1 MENKEIL
8 VLLGLVV
15 VASGCSHTASQSTS
29 SSSVTI
35 QNFSA
40 FPSNVLSDQQVR
52 LKLTLKNNG
61 DSDAESVQAR
71 LFNVAFSGERNWN
84 LDGERSIR
92 FGTLQSADEERNLP
106 ARESTKYWSLD
117 SPSLDEGA
125 TIPYRFIT
133 RVYYKYQ
140 TTGTSSITLMGQRRY
155 RQQGNPE
162 RPTLDTTS
170 GPIQM
175 EIRTRSPIVF
185 YPQDDSSRTTKMC
198 VIVTNKGTGTPFVHN
213 QAYDEDNSEYNLER
227 ENSNK
232 VKLRVKNQG
241 NTNFTSAESGDESQ
255 TVLVDMLGNRGI
267 GCFSIDVRNWNNNVG
282 PQQDVP
288 VLIEADYGYVKET
301 SSSATVSGT
310 DRFR

>member
-1 MENKEIL
+1 MMENREIL
-8 VLLGLVV
+8 VLLALVV
-15 VASGCSHTASQSTS
+15 VASGCSHTASPSTS
-29 SSSVTI
+29 TSSVTI

-40 FPSNVLSDQQVR
+40 FPSDVLSEQQVR
-52 LKLTLKNNG
+52 LSLTLKNNG
-61 DSDAESVQAR
+61 DADAEDVQAR
-71 LFNVAFSGERNWN
+71 LFNVPFSGERNWK
-84 LDGERSIR
+84 LDGERTIT

-106 ARESTKYWSLD
+106 ARESTKYWSLN
-117 SPSLDEGA
+117 SPNLEEGA

-140 TTGTSSITLMGQRRY
+140 TTGTTSVTLMGQRRY

-185 YPQDDSSRTTKMC
+185 YPEDDSSRTTEMC
-198 VIVTNKGTGTPFVHN
+198 VIVTNEGTGTPFIHD
-213 QAYDEDNSEYNLER
+213 QAYDGNQYNMER

-241 NTNFTSAESGDESQ
+241 NTDFSASSDNSQ

-267 GCFSIDVRNWNNNVG
+267 GCFSIDVRNWNSNVG